1 MIYMI
6 SDFSPLLISLKTSL
20 SATLI
25 TIIIGVPA
33 AWIVASYNVRFK
45 GLLDSIFTLP
55 MVLPP
60 TVAGFFLL
68 VLLGKRGFVGKLL
81 ERMDM
86 SVIFTWQA
94 AMIAA
99 AVVAFPL
106 MYKTARSAFEQI
118 DRNVLDAARLLGASE
133 WKVFL
138 RVAVPMAWPGIA
150 AGVLL
155 SFARALGEF
164 GATMM
169 VAGNIP
175 GRTQTMPLAIF
186 FAAESGDMEQAY
198 AWVILI
204 FAISLV
210 MMALMNYWNEYQKRL
225 VSSEGRRN

>member
-1 MIYMI
+1 MI

-20 SATLI
+20 GATLI

-45 GLLDSIFTLP
+45 GLLDSILTLP
-55 MVLPP
+55 MILPP

-68 VLLGKRGFVGKLL
+68 VLLGKRGVVGRLL
-81 ERMDM
+81 ERMDI

-186 FAAESGDMEQAY
+186 FAAESGDLKQAY

-204 FAISLV
+204 FAISLA

>member
-1 MIYMI
+1 MI

-20 SATLI
+20 SATFI

-45 GLLDSIFTLP
+45 GLLDSILTLP
-55 MVLPP
+55 MILPP

-186 FAAESGDMEQAY
+186 FAAESGNMEQAY

>member
-1 MIYMI
+1 MI

-45 GLLDSIFTLP
+45 GLLDSILTLP
-55 MVLPP
+55 MILPP

-68 VLLGKRGFVGKLL
+68 VLLGKRGAVGKLL

-175 GRTQTMPLAIF
+175 GKTQTMPLAIF
-186 FAAESGDMEQAY
+186 FAAESGDMKQAY

>member
-1 MIYMI
+1 MI

-45 GLLDSIFTLP
+45 GLLDSILTLP
-55 MVLPP
+55 MILPP

-68 VLLGKRGFVGKLL
+68 VLLGKRGFVGRLL

-86 SVIFTWQA
+86 SLIFTWQA

-138 RVAVPMAWPGIA
+138 SVAVPMAWPGIV
-150 AGVLL
+150 AGFLL

-175 GRTQTMPLAIF
+175 GRTQTIPLAIF
-186 FAAESGDMEQAY
+186 FAAEGGDMKQAY
-198 AWVILI
+198 AWVMLI
-204 FAISLV
+204 FAISLA
-210 MMALMNYWNEYQKRL
+210 MMALMNYWNEYHKRL
-225 VSSEGRRN
+225 VSGEGRRN

>member
-1 MIYMI
+1 MI

-25 TIIIGVPA
+25 TIIMGVPA
-33 AWIVASYNVRFK
+33 AWVVASYNVRFK
-45 GLLDSIFTLP
+45 GIIDGILTLP
-55 MVLPP
+55 MILPP

-68 VLLGKRGFVGKLL
+68 VLLGKRGVVGKLL
-81 ERMDM
+81 EHIDM
-86 SVIFTWQA
+86 PIIFTWQA

-118 DRNVLDAARLLGASE
+118 DRNVLDAARLLGAPE
-133 WKVFL
+133 WKVFFK
-138 RVAVPMAWPGIA
+138 VAVPMAWPGIA

-175 GRTQTMPLAIF
+175 GRTQTIPLAIF
-186 FAAESGDMEQAY
+186 FAAEGGDMKQAY
-198 AWVILI
+198 AWVMLI
-204 FAISLV
+204 FAVSLV
-210 MMALMNYWNEYQKRL
+210 MMVLMNYWNEYQKRL
-225 VSSEGRRN
+225 VSSEGRRD